1 MTDGAF
7 QQRQWGIEAARKPL
21 HMRASIHLSVAMSS
35 IFHDGNGR
43 LCVDASG
50 IGGAQLAIN
59 GAYLQLSTICRE
71 FTKALI
77 LNARLHGRP
86 MSAWRVAI
94 GQHCDHV
101 NDAEEPAPVVPDA
114 PDDAPHA
121 AIVKEEDALLVA
133 AIAT

>member
-1 MTDGAF
+1 
-7 QQRQWGIEAARKPL
+7 
-21 HMRASIHLSVAMSS
+21 MSS

-86 MSAWRVAI
+86 ISAWRVAI

-101 NDAEEPAPVVPDA
+101 NDAEEPAPVVPGFA
-114 PDDAPHA
+114 YSTPYA
-121 AIVKEEDALLVA
+121 AIIEGEDALLVV